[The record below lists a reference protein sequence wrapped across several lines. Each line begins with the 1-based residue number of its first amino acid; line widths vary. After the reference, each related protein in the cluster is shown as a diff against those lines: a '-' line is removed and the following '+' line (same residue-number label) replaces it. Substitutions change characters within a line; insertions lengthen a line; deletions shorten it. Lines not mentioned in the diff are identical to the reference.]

1 MGDDRGNLACSWFS
15 CLLRTYLL
23 DYIISKAL
31 RSAGGIR
38 HPLRMLRKEKIVCSG
53 QREDPHAWL

>member
-38 HPLRMLRKEKIVCSG
+38 HPLRMLRKEKIV
-53 QREDPHAWL
+53 